1 MTAAVD
7 VLFIALGA
15 FVGAPARFLVDRYV
29 TDRTQTSF
37 PLGTLL
43 INLSGSL
50 LLGVL
55 TGIELRG
62 HLPAELTALLATGFC
77 GAFTTFST
85 WSFETVRL
93 IEQGET
99 THALTNALG
108 SVVLGLLAAGA
119 GLALVLS
126 L

>member
-1 MTAAVD
+1 MTAALD
-7 VLFIALGA
+7 VLLVALGG
-15 FVGAPARFLVDRYV
+15 FVGAPARFLADRYV
-29 TDRTQTSF
+29 TDRAQTAF
-37 PLGTLL
+37 PLGTLM

-62 HLPAELTALLATGFC
+62 HLPPELGSLMATGFC

-93 IEQGET
+93 IEQGEI

-108 SVVLGLLAAGA
+108 SVALGLLAAGA

>member
-1 MTAAVD
+1 MATALD
-7 VLFIALGA
+7 VLFVALGA

-43 INLSGSL
+43 INLTGSL

-77 GAFTTFST
+77 GTFTTFST

-93 IEQGET
+93 IERGEIA
-99 THALTNALG
+99 HALGNALG
-108 SVVLGLLAAGA
+108 SVVLGLVAAGV
-119 GLALVLS
+119 GLALVQS